1 MTRFTPDQVNAIPV
15 HPASQ
20 GFDTH
25 HLAVERYSFQAPLQ
39 PAISSIA
46 FVWSHGTSFHK
57 EMLHPLMK
65 RFLDALR
72 RLPQYE
78 QIDLVFYAWDSRN
91 HGDSA
96 RLNDGHVNTP
106 GYTWIDHGMDTQQV
120 VNAMGLK
127 NKHNKVIGIAHSV
140 GGTAMLLAEF
150 MHPGTFDGV
159 CVIDPVMNIKP
170 REKSKRGERFPL
182 SAAILKRRDTWESRE
197 ACFQSLSSRAYWR
210 KFLPEVLENYVNY
223 GLYDAPDGTVKL
235 KCPKEE
241 EALMYDCGTYGS
253 VASLHSL
260 RGMVVPVHV
269 IHASRSTFASKEI
282 IQQVKASS
290 SPLVTNTVVEAS
302 HLVPGEDPDIL
313 VPEIVSLVNRVVA
326 SSPNHRAKL

>member
-1 MTRFTPDQVNAIPV
+1 MTRFTPDQVNTIPV

-25 HLAVERYSFQAPLQ
+25 HLAVERYSFQAASQ

-78 QIDLVFYAWDSRN
+78 RIDFVFYGWDSRN

-120 VNAMGLK
+120 VSAMGLK
-127 NKHNKVIGIAHSV
+127 QKHNKVIGVAHSV

-150 MHPGTFDGV
+150 MHPGTFDGI

-170 REKSKRGERFPL
+170 REQSKRGERFPM

-197 ACFQSLSSRAYWR
+197 ICLQSLSSRKYWQ

-253 VASLHSL
+253 VASLHGL
-260 RGMVVPVHV
+260 RGMKVPVHV
-269 IHASRSTFASKEI
+269 IHASRSTFASEEI
-282 IQQVKASS
+282 IQQVKTS
-290 SPLVTNTVVEAS
+290 SPLVTNTIVEAS
-302 HLVPGEDPDIL
+302 HLVPGENPDIL
-313 VPEIVSLVNRVVA
+313 VPEIILLVNRVAV
-326 SSPNHRAKL
+326 STNRAKL